1 MPLAPKKLSALSTQA
16 TLADDDLVTGL
27 DTSAA
32 TPAAQ
37 NVNFSLLALAN
48 WVLAKYATVTQ
59 AEAEARSATTVRW
72 WTAQRVGQAIA
83 AGVAGIVSG
92 AQHNWA
98 GSRAP
103 LGTDDNTDG
112 YSQGSLWRW
121 SLRVWVCVDAA
132 TNEAVWVELT
142 AAPSLTNPMTTAA
155 DIIIGGTTGTPARLG
170 IGSSGQVLKVVD
182 GAPAWATDATG
193 EGGGGGM
200 TNPMTTAQDLIV
212 GGTSGAPARLGIGT
226 NGQVLKVVDDVI
238 AWAADEEGEG
248 GGASLPVND
257 TTALVKDPTTD
268 TKQIRIDAGN
278 VPDDTTVVLQS
289 PGISAEVGTIIIERS
304 FSEPI
309 AGGIHDPI
317 FIAPRA
323 VRLIAVGSYV
333 DSTGGTYPVAFRVR
347 KNAVNQGPG
356 PIDVNNTAD
365 GGNGR
370 YRREL
375 LPIELAAG
383 DILGVDIVGTGAED
397 VSGSGSTGV
406 SVDGTLVILF
416 ELVIAP
422 SL

>member
-1 MPLAPKKLSALSTQA
+1 
-16 TLADDDLVTGL
+16 
-27 DTSAA
+27 
-32 TPAAQ
+32 
-37 NVNFSLLALAN
+37 
-48 WVLAKYATVTQ
+48 
-59 AEAEARSATTVRW
+59 
-72 WTAQRVGQAIA
+72 
-83 AGVAGIVSG
+83 
-92 AQHNWA
+92 
-98 GSRAP
+98 
-103 LGTDDNTDG
+103 
-112 YSQGSLWRW
+112 
-121 SLRVWVCVDAA
+121 
-132 TNEAVWVELT
+132 
-142 AAPSLTNPMTTAA
+142 
-155 DIIIGGTTGTPARLG
+155 
-170 IGSSGQVLKVVD
+170 
-182 GAPAWATDATG
+182 
-193 EGGGGGM
+193 M

-257 TTALVKDPTTD
+257 TTALVKDPTTA